1 MDKKWVKLLKDFQ
14 GKPAGEVVQLDA
26 AKADTLIELSHAE
39 AHEDPTAGIVE
50 QAVGALDERI
60 KQAAVLAA
68 DAAFQKVAAS
78 LKGKGGS
85 SKRPSIQ
92 THDNE
97 LDDPTG
103 GFKHMGEYAKCVR
116 LAAQGKAVDERL
128 QRIAKA
134 AHGAS
139 EGSDADGGFAVPVQ
153 YAGEVFNDI
162 QKQDSLMDLCF
173 RIPMTSNS
181 IKLPAINYT
190 SQSGFGVQAYWV
202 GEGQAPSTSK
212 PNYRQPQLTLN
223 ALSALVPVTAEL
235 LEDGIAVAPII
246 SFLAGEAITYKLN
259 DAILNGDAV
268 GKPQGIIPHAATVTV
283 NKEGGQAA
291 ATFNFANARKM
302 RARLWGN
309 LGRAVWLHNVDV
321 EPEMFGISDTAGNNL
336 YWAPGTLSMA
346 PDEGRLMG
354 VRTRRCI
361 NCATLGTTGDIGLF
375 DLKNYALGYKT
386 TGVEQAISLHLY
398 FDTREVAYRW
408 SFRVDGRPLRD
419 AALTPAK
426 GANSLSPFVIL
437 QTR

>member
-1 MDKKWVKLLKDFQ
+1 MDKKWVKLLKEFQ

-26 AKADTLIELSHAE
+26 AKADTLVELAHAE

-60 KQAAVLAA
+60 KQAAELAA
-68 DAAFQKVAAS
+68 NAAFQKVAGA
-78 LKGKGGS
+78 LKGRGGDARDARG
-85 SKRPSIQ
+85 KRPSIQ

-116 LAAQGKAVDERL
+116 LAAQGKAADERL

-202 GEGQAPSTSK
+202 GEAQAPTTSK
-212 PNYRQPQLTLN
+212 PAYCQPQLTLN
-223 ALSALVPVTAEL
+223 ALSALVPVTQEL

-259 DAILNGDAV
+259 DAILNEDAV

-283 NKEGGQAA
+283 NKEGEAA
-291 ATFNFANARKM
+291 RE
-302 RARLWGN
+302 WGAVSAGT
-309 LGRAVWLHNVDV
+309 GR
-321 EPEMFGISDTAGNNL
+321 GR
-336 YWAPGTLSMA
+336 GTRPPPRS
-346 PDEGRLMG
+346 
-354 VRTRRCI
+354 RRPQRY
-361 NCATLGTTGDIGLF
+361 D
-375 DLKNYALGYKT
+375 
-386 TGVEQAISLHLY
+386 
-398 FDTREVAYRW
+398 
-408 SFRVDGRPLRD
+408 
-419 AALTPAK
+419 
-426 GANSLSPFVIL
+426 
-437 QTR
+437 